1 VTAVV
6 QLVAG
11 DVNRARAPAA
21 SRTVLLIRKD
31 ILQQIIAQAE
41 RAYPAECCGI
51 LVGRREDVRV
61 VTAARPA
68 ANVSRD
74 GRRDHYEI
82 DPAEIYRVSREN
94 EGGAEQIIGFYH
106 SHPGFPPHPSVHDAA
121 KAWPYYSYLIVS
133 LRNGGSNGAKIS
145 LRSWVW
151 QNGKGEFREE
161 PVEVNLVP
169 APAEPVS

>member
-1 VTAVV
+1 
-6 QLVAG
+6 
-11 DVNRARAPAA
+11 
-21 SRTVLLIRKD
+21 VLQIGKD

-51 LVGRREDVRV
+51 LVGRREQVRI
-61 VTAARPA
+61 VTCARPA

-82 DPAEIYRVSREN
+82 DPAEIYRIARET
-94 EGGAEQIIGFYH
+94 EDTEEQIIGFYH
-106 SHPGFPPHPSVHDAA
+106 SHPDFPPHPSVHDAV
-121 KAWPYYSYLIVS
+121 KAWPWYSYLILS
-133 LRNGGSNGAKIS
+133 IRNGGNNGPKIS

-161 PVEVNLVP
+161 PVEVNLVS
-169 APAEPVS
+169 APADAMS

>member
-1 VTAVV
+1 M
-6 QLVAG
+6 LVIG
-11 DVNRARAPAA
+11 
-21 SRTVLLIRKD
+21 KD
-31 ILQQIIAQAE
+31 TLQQIIAQAE

-61 VTAARPA
+61 VTCARPA

-74 GRRDHYEI
+74 GRRDRYEI
-82 DPAEIYRVSREN
+82 DSAEIYRVSRET
-94 EGGAEQIIGFYH
+94 EGTAEQIVGFYH
-106 SHPGFPPHPSVHDAA
+106 SHPDFPPHPSVHDAA

-133 LRNGGSNGAKIS
+133 IRNGSNPARNGMSNGGKIS

-161 PVEVNLVP
+161 PVEVKLVSG
-169 APAEPVS
+169 PVDVLS

>member
-1 VTAVV
+1 
-6 QLVAG
+6 
-11 DVNRARAPAA
+11 
-21 SRTVLLIRKD
+21 VLAIGKD
-31 ILQQIIAQAE
+31 ILQQIIAEAE

-51 LVGRREDVRV
+51 LVGRREDMRS
-61 VTAARPA
+61 VTCARAA

-82 DPAEIYRVSREN
+82 DTAEIHRVWRETD
-94 EGGAEQIIGFYH
+94 GTDEQIIGFYH
-106 SHPGFPPHPSVHDAA
+106 SHPGFPPHPSVHDAM

-133 LRNGGSNGAKIS
+133 IHNGSNGGNIS

-161 PVEVNLVP
+161 PVEVNLAS
-169 APAEPVS
+169 APTEAAK

>member
-1 VTAVV
+1 M
-6 QLVAG
+6 
-11 DVNRARAPAA
+11 
-21 SRTVLLIRKD
+21 LLIRKD

-41 RAYPAECCGI
+41 QAYPAECCGI
-51 LVGRREDVRV
+51 LVGRREEVRV
-61 VTAARPA
+61 VTSAHPA

-82 DPAEIYRVSREN
+82 DPAAIYRVARATED
-94 EGGAEQIIGFYH
+94 AKEQIIGFYH
-106 SHPGFPPHPSVHDAA
+106 SHPDFPPHPSVHDAV

-133 LRNGGSNGAKIS
+133 VRNGGNNGAKIS

-161 PVEVNLVP
+161 PVEVNLVSTP
-169 APAEPVS
+169 ADAVS